1 MNFLKEKI
9 QKYNE
14 KKLKDALKKMKFHT
28 DAKKQLEIQ
37 LKIAT
42 DYESK
47 IEIKE
52 KIEHHNEFINIW
64 KKNIEVINKQSKKLE

>member
-1 MNFLKEKI
+1 MNFLKGKI

-14 KKLKDALKKMKFHT
+14 KKLKDAFKKMKFYT
-28 DAKKQLEIQ
+28 DVKKQLEAQ

-42 DYESK
+42 DDETK
-47 IEIKE
+47 IIIEE
-52 KIEHHNEFINIW
+52 KIDHHNEFINIW